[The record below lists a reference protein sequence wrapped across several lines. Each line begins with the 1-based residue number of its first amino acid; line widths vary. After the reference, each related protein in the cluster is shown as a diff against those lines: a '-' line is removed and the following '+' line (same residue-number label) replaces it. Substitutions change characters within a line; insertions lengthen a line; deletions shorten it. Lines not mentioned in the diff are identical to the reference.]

1 MNDILDET
9 PLDLLDCAVAA
20 TQSMEGEGYNDVA
33 EALAV
38 QFAERGDIERAIDL
52 ADSIPD
58 PYVRDRSLG
67 SIAATGIK
75 AGSDQTDEL
84 LDGIED
90 PMMRDVALE
99 QVAMQYALVGNY
111 EKALDASSEIAN
123 RDVVLNNIAIVLGQK
138 DSMNDALDQI
148 ESIETDRVRTL
159 TLGRLATIAI
169 EKGNLSEATEVLDSL
184 IQRESEMEFPEDRL
198 DALVTIASVSDM
210 LGENDLA
217 VQKYLE
223 AYELREELRQSG
235 LESSA
240 VIAQIVGGLAQV
252 KQFKKADDILSN
264 VEDPLEFCDASIL
277 LAMAYHKNGQEREAT
292 ELLTQAYELGNDE
305 VGSRAG
311 DVLVRDGLFAELAMS
326 SASCGNYP
334 LAEKAISAI
343 TGAETRFTINK
354 QVGQLAALASR
365 QDVVFHLADLFSEP
379 AEKSS
384 YWLAICESTAS
395 EPENLEKA
403 ISQALSFADQIERPY
418 SRSIALADIA
428 FRIAKDSPERADAVF
443 IRSVKTIAEIEG
455 NQSIAEVLLNL
466 AQKNWKLG
474 RQTTIEEQQHLHALL
489 NKLESADT

>member
-38 QFAERGDIERAIDL
+38 PFAERGDIERAIDL

-148 ESIETDRVRTL
+148 ESIETDRVQTL

-252 KQFKKADDILSN
+252 QQFKKADDILSN

-311 DVLVRDGLFAELAMS
+311 DVLFRDGLFAELAMS

-379 AEKSS
+379 A
-384 YWLAICESTAS
+384 
-395 EPENLEKA
+395 NLEKA